1 MKNILFVLVLLI
13 GCVGYS
19 QDQVAVATLWSGEE
33 IELYDGS
40 NSNGKAKWISGISIK
55 VYGPLGHD
63 EGHLYYFSKSGSDE
77 KVKVKEIEKVIIGD
91 SAIILRPFAIRGK
104 QFRLME
110 IIAENSNYYLANLSS
125 GGLEYFYIADK
136 GREVVE
142 KQILHST
149 KKSKSEKAIAK
160 VEEYFPTCTELISQ
174 LKDNLAHPMEGGFAK
189 RYFILYRIQEKEAT
203 NYLTNFKCD

>member
-1 MKNILFVLVLLI
+1 MKSILLGISLCI
-13 GCVGYS
+13 GFITYS
-19 QDQVAVATLWSGEE
+19 QERVAVATLWSGEE

-40 NSNGKAKWISGISIK
+40 NSNGKAKWVSGISIK

-63 EGHLYYFSKSGSDE
+63 EGHLYYFSKSGTDE
-77 KVKVKEIEKVIIGD
+77 KVKVKEIEKVVLGENN
-91 SAIILRPFAIRGK
+91 IILRPFAIRGK

-110 IIAENSNYYLANLSS
+110 IIAENESYYLANLSS

-136 GREVVE
+136 EREVVE

-160 VEEYFPTCTELISQ
+160 VEEYFPTCIELIEK
-174 LKDNLAHPMEGGFAK
+174 LKDNLAHPMESGFAK
-189 RYFILYRIQEKEAT
+189 RYFILYQVGEKEAT
-203 NYLTNFKCD
+203 NYLTNFKCE